1 MAVRR
6 YDEMT
11 WEEVRDL
18 DRARTLAILPVGA
31 TEAHGPHLP
40 LSTDVLISE
49 AMARAGAERLSEKGF
64 EVLILPP
71 LAYSPAAF
79 ASGFAGTISISKE
92 TATALIVEVA
102 RGLAAHGIR
111 RTVIAN
117 SHFDPANVQ
126 SLYDAVSRCKDSG
139 DAELIYPDLTRRP
152 WALRLTDE
160 FKSGACHAGQFEG
173 SVVLAERPDLVREE
187 IRAELAPN
195 PVSLSTAIRD
205 GKQSFEEA
213 GGDRAYFGIPAAAT
227 AAEGE
232 RTIAELGAILA
243 EAVQAAIESPADS

>member
-1 MAVRR
+1 MTVRR

-11 WEEVRDL
+11 WEEVHRL
-18 DRARTLAILPVGA
+18 DRGRTLAILPVGA

-49 AMARAGAERLSEKGF
+49 AMARAGAERLSAEGF
-64 EVLILPP
+64 EVLLLPP

-79 ASGFAGTISISKE
+79 ASGFAGTISISPE

-111 RTVIAN
+111 RTVLAN
-117 SHFDPANVQ
+117 SHFDPANIR
-126 SLYDAVSRCKDSG
+126 SLYDAVARCRESG

-152 WALRLTDE
+152 WAQRLTDE
-160 FKSGACHAGQFEG
+160 FRSGACHAGQFEG
-173 SVVLAERPDLVREE
+173 SIVLAERPDLVRDA
-187 IRAELAPN
+187 IRAELPPN
-195 PVSLSTAIRD
+195 PVSLSVAIRD

-213 GGDRAYFGIPAAAT
+213 GGERAYFGIPAAAT
-227 AAEGE
+227 AAEGQ
-232 RTIAELGAILA
+232 RTIDELGAILA
-243 EAVQAAIESPADS
+243 EAVLAQIEPA

>member
-11 WEEVRDL
+11 WEEVAGL
-18 DRARTLAILPVGA
+18 DRDKVLAILPVGA

-40 LSTDVLISE
+40 LSTDVVISE
-49 AMARAGAERLSEKGF
+49 AMARVGGERLAAAGF
-64 EVLILPP
+64 EIVLLPA

-79 ASGFAGTISISKE
+79 ASGFPGTISLTPA
-92 TATALIVEVA
+92 TATTLIVEIA
-102 RGLAAHGIR
+102 QGLARHGIR
-111 RTVIAN
+111 RTVLAN
-117 SHFDPANVQ
+117 SHFDPANIQ
-126 SLYDAVSRCKDSG
+126 SLYDAVRICGEGG
-139 DAELIYPDLTRRP
+139 DAQLIYPDLTRKP

-173 SVVLAERPDLVREE
+173 SIVMAERPDLVRDE
-187 IRAELAPN
+187 IRATLEPN
-195 PVSLSTAIRD
+195 PVSLSTAIRE

-227 AAEGE
+227 PAEGE
-232 RTIAELGAILA
+232 RTVSELGAILA
-243 EAVQAAIESPADS
+243 EAVQAALV

>member
-18 DRARTLAILPVGA
+18 DRNRTLAILPVGA

-49 AMARAGAERLSEKGF
+49 AMARAGAERLSAEGF
-64 EVLILPP
+64 EVLVLPA

-79 ASGFAGTISISKE
+79 ASSFAGTLSISKE
-92 TATALIVEVA
+92 TATALIVEIA
-102 RGLAAHGIR
+102 EGLAAHGIR
-111 RTVIAN
+111 RTVLAN
-117 SHFDPANVQ
+117 SHFDPANIQ
-126 SLYDAVSRCKDSG
+126 SLYDAVSKCEERG
-139 DAELIYPDLTRRP
+139 AAELVYPDLTRRP
-152 WALRLTDE
+152 WATRLTDE

-173 SVVLAERPDLVREE
+173 SVVLAERPDLVRED
-187 IRAELAPN
+187 IRAELPPN
-195 PVSLSTAIRD
+195 QVSLSVAIRE

-213 GGDRAYFGIPAAAT
+213 GGERAYFGVPAAAT

-232 RTIAELGAILA
+232 QTIDELGAILA
-243 EAVQAAIESPADS
+243 EAVLAALRPE

>member
-6 YDEMT
+6 FDEMT
-11 WEEVRDL
+11 WEEVHDL

-49 AMARAGAERLSEKGF
+49 AMARAGGDRLADAGY
-64 EVLILPP
+64 EVVLLPA

-79 ASGFAGTISISKE
+79 ASGFAGTISLSE
-92 TATALIVEVA
+92 ATSTALLVEVA

-111 RTVIAN
+111 RTIVAN
-117 SHFDPANVQ
+117 SHFDPANIRA
-126 SLYDAVSRCKDSG
+126 LYAAVDQCRQG
-139 DAELIYPDLTRRP
+139 GEAELIYPDLTRRP
-152 WALRLTDE
+152 WASRLTDE

-173 SVVLAERPDLVREE
+173 SVVLAERPDLVREQ
-187 IRAELAPN
+187 IRAGLPPN
-195 PVSLSTAIRD
+195 PQSLSVAIRD

-227 AAEGE
+227 AEEGA
-232 RTIAELGAILA
+232 RTIASLGEILA
-243 EAVQAAIESPADS
+243 EATLAHLGDG